1 VSFPQSR
8 KLSGGREF
16 FFLRKILAPG
26 ESPRR
31 PDKTGVTLIWYGG
44 EMKKIIVVAMVI
56 LLAAACKQKEEPKG
70 QYQFPTGNVQT
81 RDDTKL
87 LEEFVKKEPG
97 NVEAW
102 IKLGNA
108 QMDTRRFNEAINAY
122 QKALAINPK
131 NVDVIVDMGTCYRNS
146 GRPVEAMKEYRKA
159 LDFDPRHLQAH
170 RNLGIVLAYDLQ
182 DKAQAVKEFEK
193 YLELAPNAQDAGQV
207 RQTIQ
212 EWKAGK

>member
-1 VSFPQSR
+1 
-8 KLSGGREF
+8 
-16 FFLRKILAPG
+16 
-26 ESPRR
+26 
-31 PDKTGVTLIWYGG
+31 
-44 EMKKIIVVAMVI
+44 MKKIIVVMVVV

-81 RDDTKL
+81 QDDTKL

-108 QMDTRRFNEAINAY
+108 LMDTKRFSEAVGAY
-122 QKALAINPK
+122 EKALAINPR
-131 NVDVIVDMGTCYRNS
+131 NVDVRVDLGTCYKNS
-146 GRPVEAMKEYRKA
+146 GRPAEAVKEYRKA
-159 LDFDPRHLQAH
+159 LETDPGHLHAH

-182 DKAQAVKEFEK
+182 DKTQALKEFEK